1 MCASIVENKKM
12 AGFRRTKAAC
22 YLACFTMAPAF
33 AFPPVL
39 FAVLRQQYGI
49 SYTLLGTLVLIN
61 FCTQL
66 GVDLLFTF
74 RSKWFNVPLML
85 KSMPLLTCTG
95 LLLYALIP
103 AFVPEH
109 AYAGL
114 LTGTV
119 VFSAAAGLSEVLLS
133 PTVAAL
139 PSDAPQRDMSMLH
152 SLYAFGVLT
161 TAVVSTLFLRWFGG
175 ENWVWLA
182 VLLALLPV
190 GPAVLFFCS
199 PIPDMDANSPAA
211 GAERSKTRRVGL
223 GLCAA
228 CIFFGSCA
236 ENTMANW
243 ISGYMEN
250 ALHIDKAVGDIL
262 GMAMFAVLLGA
273 ARLAYAH
280 FGRNIL
286 RVLLVGMTG
295 ATVCYLT
302 AGLSSNVALAFL
314 ACVLTGLFTGMLW
327 PGTLIM
333 MEERIPGVGVAA
345 FALMAASGDVGAALA
360 PQLMGIVIDAV
371 AARAGALSA
380 ATGLSAEQIGLKAGM
395 LVTAIF
401 PLVGVGLMLVIIR
414 RFGGWRNGALNDGSG
429 AQN

>member
-1 MCASIVENKKM
+1 M
-12 AGFRRTKAAC
+12 
-22 YLACFTMAPAF
+22 ACFTMAPAF

-85 KSMPLLTCTG
+85 KCMPLLTSTG

-103 AFVPEH
+103 TLVPEH

-114 LTGTV
+114 LAGTV

-139 PSDAPQRDMSMLH
+139 PSDEPQRDMSMLH

-161 TAVVSTLFLRWFGG
+161 TAVTSTLFLRWFGG
-175 ENWVWLA
+175 ENWAWLA

-199 PIPDMDANSPAA
+199 PIPDMDANSPVT
-211 GAERSKTRRVGL
+211 GAEWSRQRRVGL

-262 GMAMFAVLLGA
+262 GMAMFAVMLGA
-273 ARLAYAH
+273 ARLAYAR

-286 RVLLVGMTG
+286 RVLLIGMAG
-295 ATVCYLT
+295 AAVCYLT
-302 AGLSSNVALAFL
+302 AGLSSNVGLAFL

-345 FALMAASGDVGAALA
+345 FALMAASGDIGAALA
-360 PQLMGIVIDAV
+360 PQLMGIVIDGV
-371 AARAGALSA
+371 SARATAMSVVA
-380 ATGLSAEQIGLKAGM
+380 GLGPEQIGLKAGM
-395 LVTAIF
+395 LVSAVFPIIGTGLVLAI
-401 PLVGVGLMLVIIR
+401 VR
-414 RFGGWRNGALNDGSG
+414 HFGGWKRREDR
-429 AQN
+429 